1 VAAVRARY
9 ALKLF
14 AASLAAAAL
23 SGCAHLG
30 PRTVR
35 ADRFDYNA
43 AIGDS
48 WKQQTLLNVVKM
60 RYADIPVFV
69 DVASIV
75 NGYSLE
81 TNVNIGASVFP
92 STTTD
97 NVGVSYLGKYTD
109 RPTITY
115 VPKTGEKFLRALV
128 TPIDPKNI
136 FLLLQSGYPAD
147 FILALSVESINGVRN
162 RSATAV
168 SIREAD
174 PDFLQALR
182 LMREIQ
188 TAGGFGMRVQPGP
201 TKDRTGVLFFRQRDL
216 PPELEAKSAEIRR
229 LLKLPLDQQNYEIVY
244 SPVPGSQGELAV
256 ASRSMMQI
264 MGSFATYVEAP
275 DAQQLG
281 PTETQGWEA
290 DPALDPVGRVRIH
303 SGAAAPEDAFVAISY
318 RKRWYWIDDNDV
330 QTKRAF
336 SALMLLFTLTD
347 ETGAESLP
355 LITIPAQ

>member
-1 VAAVRARY
+1 MERRRGFKLLGAALAAV
-9 ALKLF
+9 L
-14 AASLAAAAL
+14 L
-23 SGCAHLG
+23 SSCAHLG

-48 WKQQTLLNVVKM
+48 WKQQTLLNIVKM

-75 NGYSLE
+75 SGYSLE
-81 TNVNIGASVFP
+81 TNVSIGANIFP
-92 STTTD
+92 STNTD
-97 NVGVSYLGKYTD
+97 SVSVGALGRYID

-115 VPKTGEKFLRALV
+115 IPKTGEKFLRALV

-136 FLLLQSGYPAD
+136 FMLLQSGYPAD

-168 SIREAD
+168 SVREAD
-174 PDFLQALR
+174 PAFLRALR

-188 TAGGFGMRVQPGP
+188 TAGGFGMRVQAGP

-229 LLKLPLDQQNYEIVY
+229 LLKLPVDQQSYEIVY
-244 SPVPGSQGELAV
+244 SPVPGPKGELAV

-275 DAQQLG
+275 DAHDIGQASAA
-281 PTETQGWEA
+281 PEGWEA
-290 DPALDPVGRVRIH
+290 DPNLDPVGRVRIH
-303 SGAAAPEDAFVAISY
+303 SGPSKVPGAFVAVPY
-318 RKRWYWIDDNDV
+318 RNRWYWIDDNDV

-336 SALMLLFTLTD
+336 SAVMLLFTLTD
-347 ETGAESLP
+347 ETGPEGLP

>member
-1 VAAVRARY
+1 MAGA
-9 ALKLF
+9 
-14 AASLAAAAL
+14 LAATLL
-23 SGCAHLG
+23 SNCAHLG
-30 PRTVR
+30 PRTVA

-48 WKQQTLLNVVKM
+48 WKQQTLLNIVKM

-81 TNVNIGASVFP
+81 TNVSIGANIFP
-92 STTTD
+92 STNTD
-97 NVGVSYLGKYTD
+97 NVGVGYLGKYTD

-115 VPKTGEKFLRALV
+115 IPKTGEKFLRALI

-136 FLLLQSGYPAD
+136 FMLLQSGYPAD
-147 FILALSVESINGVRN
+147 FILALSVEAINGVRN
-162 RSATAV
+162 RSANAV
-168 SIREAD
+168 SVREAD
-174 PDFLQALR
+174 PDFLKALR

-188 TAGGFGMRVQPGP
+188 TAGGFGMRVQINAA
-201 TKDRTGVLFFRQRDL
+201 KDRTGVLFFRQKDL

-244 SPVPGSQGELAV
+244 SPVPGAKGEIAV

-264 MGSFATYVEAP
+264 MASFATYVEAP
-275 DAQQLG
+275 DAHGMAQS
-281 PTETQGWEA
+281 ESQGWEA
-290 DPALDPVGRVRIH
+290 DASLDPVGRVRIH
-303 SGAAAPEDAFVAISY
+303 SGQAKPADAFAAVQY

-336 SALMLLFTLTD
+336 SAVMLLFTLSD
-347 ETGAESLP
+347 ETGNEALP
-355 LITIPAQ
+355 LVTIPAQ